1 MGKSSGKR
9 QKGNIDMSKRSLRLS
24 ASNVGERGTMP
35 PNVPQRKKEIRSC
48 KSLKV
53 TWNYVNQVKK
63 NLMAARNALTLQPF
77 WQVSLRNYLRKRF

>member
-1 MGKSSGKR
+1 MGKLSGKR

-24 ASNVGERGTMP
+24 ASNVGERGIMP

-53 TWNYVNQVKK
+53 TWNYVN
-63 NLMAARNALTLQPF
+63 
-77 WQVSLRNYLRKRF
+77 